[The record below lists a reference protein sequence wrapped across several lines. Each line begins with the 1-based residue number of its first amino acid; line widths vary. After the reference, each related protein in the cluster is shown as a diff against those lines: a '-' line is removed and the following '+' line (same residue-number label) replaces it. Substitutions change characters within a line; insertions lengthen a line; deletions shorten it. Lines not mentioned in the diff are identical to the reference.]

1 MQSARLWVVIPAAG
15 CGRRMGSAQ
24 RPKQYLELAGRTVI
38 EWALA
43 PFLRLERCERIVMV
57 LAREDAHWTSLAL
70 NQHPRVLRAPGGD
83 ERAHSVAEGLR
94 ALEGLA
100 GPEDWVL
107 VHDAARPC
115 LSDEDLLHL
124 IAALADDPVGG
135 LLATRVVDTLKKAD
149 DAGYVAATLSRESLW
164 RAMTPQMFRFGVLQR
179 ALSQSLQQGLCPT
192 DEAQA
197 VEMLGL
203 RPKLIAGHVD
213 NIKITTLA
221 DLEQANRILT
231 SRAPMIETER

>member
-1 MQSARLWVVIPAAG
+1 
-15 CGRRMGSAQ
+15 MGSTQ
-24 RPKQYLELAGRTVI
+24 RPKQYFELAGRTVI

-43 PFLRLERCERIVMV
+43 PFLRMERCERIVVV
-57 LAREDAHWTSLAL
+57 LAQDDPHWMALAL
-70 NQHPRVLRAPGGD
+70 NQHPRVLRAPGGA

-100 GPEDWVL
+100 APEDWVL

-115 LSDEDLLHL
+115 LSDEDLHHL

-135 LLATRVVDTLKKAD
+135 LLATRVVDTLKQAD
-149 DAGYVAATLSRESLW
+149 EAGYVAATLSRDSLW

-179 ALSQSLQQGLCPT
+179 AITESLNDGLCPT

-203 RPKLIAGHVD
+203 RPKLISGSAD
-213 NIKITTLA
+213 NLKITTVD
-221 DLEQANRILT
+221 DLEQAQRILAG
-231 SRAPMIETER
+231 RAPMDEQQ